1 LIELLIIRPERLTSD
16 KRYNEVADDEKRG
29 FNSSLCKQY
38 DWNFL
43 KKSDSSSSSNNSSEI
58 FHREQNSSSAA
69 DMFKSSSAVDM
80 FKNSSAVDMF
90 KNSSVTEMFENR
102 DNKDRN
108 FTSIQG

>member
-1 LIELLIIRPERLTSD
+1 MIELLIIRPERLTSD

-29 FNSSLCKQY
+29 FSSSLCKQY